1 MSEPE
6 EPQSRRAAKE
16 TGTPAADRW
25 GIFRDHQLAWAIAA
39 GVVAFLLLGTGALF
53 LGASNATSEPTAIE
67 TPSESPTPEVP
78 QRAVPAV
85 IPTSTPIQTCSV
97 SALAKDDRLATFSGY
112 VTNVDTGEVL
122 FSRDGAVPERTGS
135 VMKLL
140 TASAA
145 LQVLGPDYRLMTTV
159 YAGTE
164 PGSIVIVGGGDPTL
178 SRTAAGTQSVYP
190 DAPKLSDLAAQVT
203 ATLGAGVPVTSIV
216 LDSSYWDSADKWD
229 DTWDRSEQTTGYL
242 SETTALQVDGDRSDP
257 TKTVSPR
264 STDPVQAAGVAFAAA
279 LGNPALPLS
288 LGTATPGAQELG
300 SVQSQPISSLIN
312 TMLLTSDGTL
322 AESLARVTSRVA
334 GGDGTRASLQTVIP
348 AQLKNL
354 GLDVSKVTIHDGS
367 GLSTSNKVAP
377 KFVTQLVKLML
388 EGKNNLNYV
397 YNSLSIAGETGS
409 LTSRFTGANVIAKGA
424 VFAKTGW
431 IDTEYSLAGLVAAAD
446 GSRLAFAFYAIGDDV
461 KDNAK
466 AALDTLTTGI
476 YSCGNNL
483 SNK

>member
-6 EPQSRRAAKE
+6 EPQSRRSATDA
-16 TGTPAADRW
+16 TSDRW
-25 GIFRDHQLAWAIAA
+25 GIFRNHQLAWGIAA
-39 GVVAFLLLGTGALF
+39 GAVAFLLLGTGALF
-53 LGASNATSEPTAIE
+53 LGASNATSEPAAIE
-67 TPSESPTPEVP
+67 TPTGSPTPEVP

-85 IPTSTPIQTCSV
+85 IPTATPIQTCSV
-97 SALAKDDRLATFSGY
+97 SALAKDDRLATFYGY
-112 VTNVDTGEVL
+112 VTNVDTGEVM
-122 FSRDGAVPERTGS
+122 FSRDGSTPERTGS

-145 LQVLGPDYRLMTTV
+145 LQVLGPDYRLTTAV

-178 SRTAAGTQSVYP
+178 SRTAPGTQSVYP
-190 DAPKLSDLAAQVT
+190 DAPKLSDLAAQVI
-203 ATLGAGVPVTSIV
+203 ATLGPGVPVTSIV
-216 LDSSYWDSADKWD
+216 LDSSYWDSGDKWD
-229 DTWDRSEQTTGYL
+229 STWERTEQTTGYL

-279 LGNPALPLS
+279 LGVPGVPLS
-288 LGTATPGAQELG
+288 LGTVTPGAQQLG
-300 SVQSQPISSLIN
+300 AVQSQPISSLIN
-312 TMLLTSDGTL
+312 TMLLTSDGSL
-322 AESLARVTSRVA
+322 AESLGRVTSRVA
-334 GGDGTRASLQTVIP
+334 GSDGTRASLQSVIP

-354 GLDVSKVTIHDGS
+354 GLDTSKLAIHDAS
-367 GLSTSNKVAP
+367 GLSTENAVSP
-377 KFVTQLVKLML
+377 KFITQLITLML

-397 YNSLSIAGETGS
+397 YNSLSISGESGS
-409 LTSRFTGANVIAKGA
+409 LTSRFAGANVIAKGA

-446 GSRLAFAFYAIGDDV
+446 GSRLAFAFYAIGDSV

>member
-1 MSEPE
+1 
-6 EPQSRRAAKE
+6 
-16 TGTPAADRW
+16 
-25 GIFRDHQLAWAIAA
+25 
-39 GVVAFLLLGTGALF
+39 
-53 LGASNATSEPTAIE
+53 
-67 TPSESPTPEVP
+67 
-78 QRAVPAV
+78 
-85 IPTSTPIQTCSV
+85 
-97 SALAKDDRLATFSGY
+97 
-112 VTNVDTGEVL
+112 
-122 FSRDGAVPERTGS
+122 
-135 VMKLL
+135 
-140 TASAA
+140 
-145 LQVLGPDYRLMTTV
+145 
-159 YAGTE
+159 
-164 PGSIVIVGGGDPTL
+164 
-178 SRTAAGTQSVYP
+178 
-190 DAPKLSDLAAQVT
+190 
-203 ATLGAGVPVTSIV
+203 
-216 LDSSYWDSADKWD
+216 
-229 DTWDRSEQTTGYL
+229 
-242 SETTALQVDGDRSDP
+242 
-257 TKTVSPR
+257 
-264 STDPVQAAGVAFAAA
+264 
-279 LGNPALPLS
+279 
-288 LGTATPGAQELG
+288 
-300 SVQSQPISSLIN
+300 
-312 TMLLTSDGTL
+312 MLLTSDGTL